1 MTDTLELPSFGSQSS
16 SLLEL
21 NQVTKTYGM
30 GDVEVHALRGIDLHI
45 QTGEYVAIVGQ
56 SGSGKSTLMHIL
68 GCLDTPTSGS
78 YRLEDTEVGKM
89 NEIELAEVR
98 NHKIGFVFQQ
108 FHLLGRLPAW
118 RNVEIPLIY
127 AGMSNRP
134 MRRERAEEVLST
146 VGLADR
152 ALHRP
157 TELSGG
163 QQQRVAIARAL
174 VTNPAIILADEP
186 TGNLAS
192 DQSDEILSIFESMH
206 AQGRTVILIT
216 HEPEV
221 AERASRL
228 VRIKDG
234 QILSDEI
241 LRSDQTSLVN
251 KTGDPHQSKN
261 PQPQKS
267 GSARS
272 IKVTHS

>member
-1 MTDTLELPSFGSQSS
+1 
-16 SLLEL
+16 
-21 NQVTKTYGM
+21 M

-68 GCLDTPTSGS
+68 GCLDTPTAGS
-78 YRLEDTEVGKM
+78 YRLEDTEVAKM

-98 NHKIGFVFQQ
+98 NRKIGFVFQQ

-127 AGMSNRP
+127 AGISNRT

-221 AERASRL
+221 AQRASRL

-234 QILSDEI
+234 QILSDEVT
-241 LRSDQTSLVN
+241 RSNGTSNLDQTS
-251 KTGDPHQSKN
+251 N

-267 GSARS
+267 GSSSS
-272 IKVTHS
+272 IKVTRS